1 MSSSDGLLLPS
12 PSCLLTLRRFCAS
25 AFSSLSCEPLVR
37 YRMIDQGV
45 FTAIIALSTTSSR
58 SVKAACCRALCN
70 LCCFEGSEYRAV
82 KEGAPYALVQI
93 SSICPE
99 NILICLTTL
108 LNLSCVTDK
117 YARIEEVTDA
127 LLHFFSMPISEEEQI
142 LILSAF
148 CNLSS
153 LRNNQLRL
161 VEDGI
166 LRVVEKSAKSTSI
179 PLRAIAS
186 KILRN
191 LTSDAR
197 TRGKLMDQYVL
208 TTLMNMAR
216 DDVET
221 VRMSCVHAFYNLSRD
236 NACREK
242 IVTGNA
248 VGVIIRMSIE
258 KMSNVDMGRT
268 AAKTLRILCGDKVLA
283 NKLVGDGIV
292 KALMSLIRTDD
303 GLIRKYCAESIC
315 SLFQNESVLARLIE
329 QGAVNVVVSLSQNDF
344 DEVTGQLCAF
354 ALFQLSSS
362 DLCPV
367 HLMANGILPCLIR
380 LCQSPSTKT
389 KRFCGAALWSMT
401 IKKRMDS
408 SGAYV
413 KSLDVSSAIPVLVHM
428 LRTEDEEA
436 IKVDCASAL
445 YNLADVDDNCDSML
459 HAGALIPVVNLTK
472 RDYLQT
478 KIKCAAILSRLS
490 CHDKYY
496 REFASEPVLEVLLKL
511 SCLEHALTQRRVV
524 IAVSNLSQ
532 FPELR
537 TMLLKLRATEYII
550 SLASKPDEHIRR
562 GCAAII
568 CNMSFE
574 EGSEAA
580 MIKAGVVSTLLITAL
595 VTSDQLQ
602 TKLICAKALVN
613 LMYDPQ
619 SYAKMVEE
627 RVIWGLGNLTRLD
640 DTDILNMCAK
650 ALCNLSCDYAR
661 QMLSSSSTVTSI
673 MKLITQ
679 EGNVELQRYSG
690 RILTNILMQT
700 DDSDEKFRKEAVLNL
715 VNMSKCKDKEV
726 SELCIY
732 CLCLASQSE
741 SCREDIVSSGVL
753 KNIDVSSIFNDPS
766 VSYAYLT
773 MFGNIANNPKMR
785 IKVLDDSS
793 IDRFRAICNLHHS
806 NLDIA
811 VINALYCLSCA
822 TENLQ
827 RLVHQHALEII
838 EIIWNTDH
846 SLSGETIHHIA
857 AFMFNLTTDYLMLG
871 LLVSQGIVRLLV
883 ALWEHAKL
891 KLRTATL
898 VIAAICQLSAGNVN
912 SAQMVREGCTEI
924 LCFVSFAHKEEAYSS
939 YRFDHELVERCSAAF
954 RNLCISIP
962 NQVQMVQSGAI
973 DAIVG
978 LISLNG
984 ESLDAPD
991 FATTRR
997 NCASALRSMTYN
1009 TTIRLMLVQ
1018 SGAIRVILQD
1028 LKRNFAPGELQMNMD
1043 LLCELEAESWCNGSR
1058 GQQKEGRAG
1067 YLEPMPLYT
1076 RLLGGISNVD
1086 LNIGM
1091 KSADRKKYLVKIDL
1105 QEPPIE
1111 TSGARQ
1117 ALEDGFQDLV
1127 HYPDDDI
1134 LVPETMEYPKIGL
1147 PEEEAQ
1153 VAPIEFVRSQQ
1164 ELFARGA
1171 RKGSRYQAPLAGCL
1185 EDIEDDDTSG
1195 NEHRSDSIAG
1205 APPPSRGADR
1215 GAASAGDAL
1224 STSLVSSVYSSSHD
1238 TVTSKGSSLP
1248 LLSPSPHLSSASL
1261 LRKVRKDRENT
1272 SRAAP
1277 EGSGSLFA
1285 SVHSASSPGLG
1296 SDSKSRL
1303 PSLAKKMSRRGI
1315 TVDLE
1320 EARRLANAELAEFG
1334 EGDVGEED
1342 STFPTLGASG
1352 RTKKKSSLLTRSNT
1366 KEFQGLVAMINYSS
1380 KNSRGSEGAEGVL
1393 KRWNKISRI

>member
-1 MSSSDGLLLPS
+1 
-12 PSCLLTLRRFCAS
+12 
-25 AFSSLSCEPLVR
+25 
-37 YRMIDQGV
+37 MIDQGA
-45 FTAIIALSTTSSR
+45 FASIIALASTPSK
-58 SVKAACCRALCN
+58 SVKAACCRAMCN

-82 KEGAPYALVQI
+82 KEGAPYALFQI
-93 SSICPE
+93 SSVCPE
-99 NILICLTTL
+99 NTLICLTTL
-108 LNLSCVTDK
+108 LNLSCVNDK

-127 LLHFFSMPISEEEQI
+127 LLNFFAMPSITEEDQI
-142 LILSAF
+142 VILSAF
-148 CNLSS
+148 CNLSA

-166 LRVVEKSAKSTSI
+166 LRVVEKAGKSASI

-191 LTSDAR
+191 LTSDSR

-242 IVTGNA
+242 IVSSNA

-268 AAKTLRILCGDKVLA
+268 ASKTLRILCGDKYLA

-303 GLIRKYCAESIC
+303 SSIRKYCAESIC
-315 SLFQNESVLARLIE
+315 SLFQNESVLGRLIE

-362 DLCPV
+362 ELCPV
-367 HLMANGILPCLIR
+367 HLMADGILPCLIR

-401 IKKRMDS
+401 IKKRLDD
-408 SGAYV
+408 GVYV
-413 KSLDVSSAIPVLVHM
+413 KALDVSSAIPVLVHM
-428 LRTEDEEA
+428 LRTVDEEA

-445 YNLADVDDNCDSML
+445 YNLADVDANCDSML
-459 HAGALIPVVNLTK
+459 QAGALIPVVNLTK

-537 TMLLKLRATEYII
+537 TMLLKLKATEYII

-613 LMYDPQ
+613 LMYDPS
-619 SYAKMVEE
+619 SYEKMVEE
-627 RVIWGLGNLTRLD
+627 RVIWGLGNLTRQD
-640 DTDILNMCAK
+640 DQDILNMCAK
-650 ALCNLSCDYAR
+650 ALCNLSCERDYAR
-661 QMLSSSSTVTSI
+661 KMLSSSSTVNSI
-673 MKLITQ
+673 MKLINQ
-679 EGNVELQRYSG
+679 DGNIELQRYSG

-700 DDSDEKFRKEAVLNL
+700 DDSDEKFRREAVLNM

-726 SELCIY
+726 SEMCIY

-741 SCREDIVSSGVL
+741 SSRAYIISTEVL
-753 KNIDVSSIFNDPS
+753 KNIDVSSFFNDPS

-773 MFGNIANNPKMR
+773 MFGNIANNPLMR
-785 IKVLDDSS
+785 IQVLDDHS
-793 IDRFRAICNLHHS
+793 ISRFHAICELHNI

-822 TENLQ
+822 EENLP
-827 RLVHQHALEII
+827 RLINQHVLEII
-838 EIIWNTDH
+838 EIVWNADH
-846 SLSGETIHHIA
+846 DMSDDLLHHIV
-857 AFMFNLTTDYLMLG
+857 AFLFNLSTDYNMLG
-871 LLVSQGIVRLLV
+871 VLVRQGIVKLFV
-883 ALWEHAKL
+883 SLWDQAKR
-891 KLRTATL
+891 KIHTATL
-898 VIAAICQLSAGNVN
+898 VIASICHLSIGNVN
-912 SAQMVREGCTEI
+912 TAQMVREGCTEI
-924 LCFVSFAHKEEAYSS
+924 LCFTAFAQKEDNYQL
-939 YRFDHELVERCSAAF
+939 YRFDHDLVERCSAAF

-962 NQVQMVQSGAI
+962 NQADMVEAGAI
-973 DAIVG
+973 EAIVR
-978 LISLNG
+978 LITLNG
-984 ESLDAPD
+984 ESLDDPN
-991 FATTRR
+991 FVTTRR

-1009 TTIRLMLVQ
+1009 TAIRQSLVQ
-1018 SGAIRVILQD
+1018 SGAIRIILQD
-1028 LKRNFAPGELQMNMD
+1028 LKRNFAPGELQMGMD

-1058 GQQKEGRAG
+1058 GQQKESRAE
-1067 YLEPMPLYT
+1067 YIEPMPLYT

-1091 KSADRKKYLVKIDL
+1091 KNADSKKYLVKIDL

-1127 HYPDDDI
+1127 QYPDDDI
-1134 LVPETMEYPKIGL
+1134 LVPETMEYQKIGL
-1147 PEEEAQ
+1147 PDEEAQ
-1153 VAPIEFVRSQQ
+1153 VAPLQMVRNQQ
-1164 ELFARGA
+1164 ELVKYRPTTAL
-1171 RKGSRYQAPLAGCL
+1171 Q
-1185 EDIEDDDTSG
+1185 EIDDDDMTGSG
-1195 NEHRSDSIAG
+1195 GSDHRSDLQT
-1205 APPPSRGADR
+1205 PNRPDR
-1215 GAASAGDAL
+1215 GEMNP
-1224 STSLVSSVYSSSHD
+1224 SLVSSVYSTSHD
-1238 TVTSKGSSLP
+1238 TVGSKG
-1248 LLSPSPHLSSASL
+1248 
-1261 LRKVRKDRENT
+1261 
-1272 SRAAP
+1272 
-1277 EGSGSLFA
+1277 
-1285 SVHSASSPGLG
+1285 
-1296 SDSKSRL
+1296 
-1303 PSLAKKMSRRGI
+1303 
-1315 TVDLE
+1315 
-1320 EARRLANAELAEFG
+1320 
-1334 EGDVGEED
+1334 
-1342 STFPTLGASG
+1342 
-1352 RTKKKSSLLTRSNT
+1352 
-1366 KEFQGLVAMINYSS
+1366 
-1380 KNSRGSEGAEGVL
+1380 
-1393 KRWNKISRI
+1393 